1 MNDET
6 TTNETNAELDEL
18 RQQNEELR
26 IAARLRDAR
35 DQMKAELEKAGA
47 RSPDLLFES
56 MQSAL
61 DFDAEGKTVNV
72 AELVRGLRMRFPEQF
87 VRDTPTPSVN
97 AGSGAVGS
105 RVALTKEALARMSP
119 AEIAKLDWNAVR
131 EALANG

>member
-6 TTNETNAELDEL
+6 TTNETNAELDVL

-35 DQMKAELEKAGA
+35 DHMKAELEKAGA

-72 AELVRGLRMRFPEQF
+72 AELVRGLRTRFPEQF
-87 VRDTPTPSVN
+87 VRETPTPSVN

-105 RVALTKEALARMSP
+105 RVALTKEALAQMSP

>member
-26 IAARLRDAR
+26 IAARLRDER

-97 AGSGAVGS
+97 AGSGSVGS
-105 RVALTKEALARMSP
+105 RVALTKEALAQMSP